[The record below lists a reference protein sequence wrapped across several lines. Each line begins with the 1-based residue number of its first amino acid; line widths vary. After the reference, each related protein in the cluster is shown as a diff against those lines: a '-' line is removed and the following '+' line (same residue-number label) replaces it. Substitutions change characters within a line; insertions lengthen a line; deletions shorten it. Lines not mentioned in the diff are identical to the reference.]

1 MLFLPGL
8 SVPRLAELGVARI
21 STGSLLYRVA
31 LGAAVDAAATRRA
44 LLQFRRRRPTRQ
56 IDASDAKG
64 TVAIG

>member
-31 LGAAVDAAATRRA
+31 LGAAIEAAASVRDGGREFTAPPYAAVDALATRR
-44 LLQFRRRRPTRQ
+44 
-56 IDASDAKG
+56 S
-64 TVAIG
+64 